1 MTKDCRFLTC
11 VLSSKAKGAAMS
23 TILVTGGSG
32 FIGSHCI
39 LQLLAA
45 GHRVRTTVRSLKREE
60 DVRAMLKEGGAAPG
74 DRVSVVAADLA
85 HDAGW
90 EEAAAGCDYVLH
102 VALGLSA

>member
-45 GHRVRTTVRSLKREE
+45 G
-60 DVRAMLKEGGAAPG
+60 
-74 DRVSVVAADLA
+74 
-85 HDAGW
+85 
-90 EEAAAGCDYVLH
+90 CDYVLH